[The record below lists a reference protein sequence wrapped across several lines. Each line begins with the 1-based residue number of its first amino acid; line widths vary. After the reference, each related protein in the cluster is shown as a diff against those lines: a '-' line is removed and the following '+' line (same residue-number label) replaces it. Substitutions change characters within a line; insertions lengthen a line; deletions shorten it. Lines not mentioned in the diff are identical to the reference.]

1 MAPKLKDLYMEKV
14 SPALM
19 EKFSYGN
26 KMEVPKI
33 EKVVINMGLGR
44 LSDAGKDSKLIEE
57 SVDELGRITGQKPI
71 VTKARKSIAGF
82 KLREGMPIGCY
93 VTLRGSKMYEFLD
106 RLVNLALPRVRD
118 FRGVSSNA
126 FDGRG
131 NFTMGLKDQVV
142 FPEVDYSQVS
152 KLKGMNISIITSAK
166 NDEEAKGLLE
176 ELGVPFSKN

>member
-1 MAPKLKDLYMEKV
+1 MAPKLKDLYTEKV
-14 SPALM
+14 APALM